1 MRRVGRRV
9 IAQMYTLSGA
19 EDASK
24 LIKVGRTWKVGIL
37 KRYAS
42 LFGGTCQTD
51 IFQELIAD
59 CWEWQSVFYLYNWIS
74 QAFVANARPGGGLA
88 RMADSHPE
96 TFPAIIRTR
105 ILVPAEQG
113 NQVKFL
119 DTWKSCSGQT
129 DRTKKDFL
137 SSCIYKVLFPCR

>member
-1 MRRVGRRV
+1 M
-9 IAQMYTLSGA
+9 
-19 EDASK
+19 
-24 LIKVGRTWKVGIL
+24 
-37 KRYAS
+37 
-42 LFGGTCQTD
+42 
-51 IFQELIAD
+51 
-59 CWEWQSVFYLYNWIS
+59 
-74 QAFVANARPGGGLA
+74 ANARPVGGLA

-129 DRTKKDFL
+129 DREWISLVAVFTKYCFRAVRLHAVKTGH
-137 SSCIYKVLFPCR
+137 